1 MFDDL
6 YIQMALVLLL
16 LPLGLI
22 GIWRW
27 SVFLIKKKLARRYR
41 PIPANTAYAPSD
53 VTLVVPVYNENPAH
67 FAHAIKSWIA
77 EKPAAVILVID
88 HTDHACIGV
97 ARTLAASSEVVIEP
111 IVTTRSGKREALV
124 DGIRRVNT
132 EFVAVVDSDTFF
144 ETGALQLLLAP
155 FTDHTIGGTAPRQKV
170 WQPQSV
176 AERVYSIQ
184 LDERYDMDMPFLDAG
199 GLTTTCISGRTGV
212 YRRSAVADKLN
223 ELEFEYF
230 MGSRCISGDDK
241 CLTRII
247 QREGWKVK
255 YQDTA
260 IVWTHAAPD
269 VMTYLKQRIRWTR
282 NTWRSDIKALTDDR
296 AWIWQNKHLAFHT
309 IDRFIQPFT
318 LILGPIFFFTAL
330 FAGFTVAA
338 LLFLS
343 WVFVTRYL
351 KVLSHISRS
360 PRSILVLPYYI
371 LFSYIIAVL
380 KIYALFTVWKQG
392 WKTRWS
398 TGRESASRFR
408 DSIVEVGLPLL
419 ATVFVVV
426 LMGTA
431 LSALY
436 GYTVTIA
443 MANDSFKSRTVSL
456 ATMQEEAAELEES
469 IRNPTAYTRHELE
482 AGETPSRI
490 ATRLNVPRNSLRVLQ
505 SEDAVLIPIVELRT
519 PNTIAAL
526 AARPLPSVRYEPA
539 RQANASVYERDIVS
553 ENVVY
558 LEGSGSAVSIGELL
572 TTLTAAYGDAVATE
586 QEPGVWLLKASIS
599 VGRDVTLY
607 FDGTD
612 VRWLKLY
619 SANDYFTWIAS
630 FDGSMHIENVKISS
644 WDPASESYDVTT
656 TDGRSFILARNSGRM
671 DIMNAE
677 LAYLGYTSYGEY
689 GRGYPFG
696 GVYGVSWKIEGG
708 TFNKKIMAGNVTD
721 SRIHH
726 NQFGIYT
733 FGTTGQVMRGNHVY
747 NQIDYGFDPHDDSN
761 HMIIE
766 HNYAYDNGNH
776 GIITSK
782 RCFKNIIAHNTS
794 SNNRLHGIMLD
805 QDSNESII
813 RENQLYGN
821 TDGFVAYDSH
831 GNYVFEN
838 DIHTNAKSGVRLNVM
853 SSKNFVFQNTI
864 TDNAKGAY
872 LYDHVIDNHFVDN
885 TFASNN
891 LAAHFRNATYN
902 VFSDNVNKENGGAV
916 QVSSGSLKNY
926 VSFITE

>member
-1 MFDDL
+1 
-6 YIQMALVLLL
+6 
-16 LPLGLI
+16 
-22 GIWRW
+22 
-27 SVFLIKKKLARRYR
+27 
-41 PIPANTAYAPSD
+41 
-53 VTLVVPVYNENPAH
+53 
-67 FAHAIKSWIA
+67 
-77 EKPAAVILVID
+77 
-88 HTDHACIGV
+88 
-97 ARTLAASSEVVIEP
+97 
-111 IVTTRSGKREALV
+111 
-124 DGIRRVNT
+124 
-132 EFVAVVDSDTFF
+132 
-144 ETGALQLLLAP
+144 
-155 FTDHTIGGTAPRQKV
+155 
-170 WQPQSV
+170 
-176 AERVYSIQ
+176 
-184 LDERYDMDMPFLDAG
+184 
-199 GLTTTCISGRTGV
+199 
-212 YRRSAVADKLN
+212 
-223 ELEFEYF
+223 
-230 MGSRCISGDDK
+230 
-241 CLTRII
+241 
-247 QREGWKVK
+247 
-255 YQDTA
+255 
-260 IVWTHAAPD
+260 
-269 VMTYLKQRIRWTR
+269 
-282 NTWRSDIKALTDDR
+282 
-296 AWIWQNKHLAFHT
+296 
-309 IDRFIQPFT
+309 
-318 LILGPIFFFTAL
+318 
-330 FAGFTVAA
+330 
-338 LLFLS
+338 
-343 WVFVTRYL
+343 
-351 KVLSHISRS
+351 
-360 PRSILVLPYYI
+360 
-371 LFSYIIAVL
+371 
-380 KIYALFTVWKQG
+380 
-392 WKTRWS
+392 
-398 TGRESASRFR
+398 
-408 DSIVEVGLPLL
+408 
-419 ATVFVVV
+419 
-426 LMGTA
+426 
-431 LSALY
+431 
-436 GYTVTIA
+436 

-456 ATMQEEAAELEES
+456 VTMQEEAAELEES

-505 SEDAVLIPIVELRT
+505 GEDAVLIPIAELRT

-558 LEGSGSAVSIGELL
+558 LEGPGSAVSMGELL

-599 VGRDVTLY
+599 VGRDVTFY

-619 SANDYFTWIAS
+619 SADDYFTWIAS